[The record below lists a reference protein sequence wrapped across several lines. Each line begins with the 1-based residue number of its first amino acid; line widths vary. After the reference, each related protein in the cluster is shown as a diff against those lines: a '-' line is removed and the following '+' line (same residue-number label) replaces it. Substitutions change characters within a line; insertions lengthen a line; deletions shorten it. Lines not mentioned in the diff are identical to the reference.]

1 MSTSLYQEVIPPY
14 TRRFYL
20 LIPGGNTS
28 LYQEVIY
35 NSKYYP
41 CGLERLSILDLHC
54 RFGLIGGQVEM
65 RQSRIQK
72 RDEENST
79 KKKQAISK
87 LNQAIYMVRY
97 RIRLLLLRAKLTL
110 GLDAFDCLTCLTFL
124 KLRA

>member
-1 MSTSLYQEVIPPY
+1 MNTSLYQEVIPPY

-20 LIPGGNTS
+20 RIPGGNTS
-28 LYQEVIY
+28 LYIPGGNLQLEILSLRTREVI
-35 NSKYYP
+35 
-41 CGLERLSILDLHC
+41 
-54 RFGLIGGQVEM
+54 RFGLAWRLGRNAPKSILKTNEA
-65 RQSRIQK
+65 
-72 RDEENST
+72 NST
-79 KKKQAISK
+79 GKKQAISK